1 MYIMLS
7 EVIALLSPLAGA
19 SLAFALVLFARST
32 PPERERHIY
41 GVGLVVAAAIYV
53 GFAVAAGAS
62 NRWLAIEGAGVL
74 IYGAAAYIGVRRWQA
89 ALAFGWAAHIA
100 WDLLLH
106 VNGPGSTFT
115 PYWYPWL
122 CVGFDIGLAIAV
134 LGIRAPRTGDAGQLP
149 VVGDG

>member
-32 PPERERHIY
+32 SPERERHIY

-62 NRWLAIEGAGVL
+62 TGWLAVEGAGVL

-89 ALAFGWAAHIA
+89 ALAFGWAAHVA

-106 VNGPGSTFT
+106 VNGPGSTYT

-122 CVGFDIGLAIAV
+122 CVGFDVALAIAV
-134 LGIRAPRTGDAGQLP
+134 LRARAPRNEDVDQQQL
-149 VVGDG
+149 V